1 MGKWGNHVGNWQKQ
15 LDESGFIGTIRMELP
30 KAYDCL
36 PHNLMVAKLEAYALA
51 KESLQLISD
60 HLSCCK
66 QRTKI
71 GSPYSDWTNSLAEF
85 LEALYWDLYFSI
97 FLLITFFLSS
107 DICNFADDN
116 TLYSHGSN
124 LI

>member
-15 LDESGFIGTIRMELP
+15 LDESGFIGTILMDLP

-36 PHNLMVAKLEAYALA
+36 PHNLMVAKLEAYGLA

-60 HLSCCK
+60 HLSCRK
-66 QRTKI
+66 QRTKT
-71 GSPYSDWTNSLAEF
+71 GSAYSDWTNSLAEF
-85 LEALYWDLYFSI
+85 LKALYWDLYFSI
-97 FLLITFFLSS
+97 FLLITCFLSS
-107 DICNFADDN
+107 DICNFTDDN